1 MRIDS
6 PASYSSKQ
14 MHIAVICLHKFS
26 LYIAQ
31 YIPGEG
37 RNPYHNPDLVPFT
50 TCQSD
55 PSSIVR
61 KSPPH
66 DASLVPFLSLQV
78 CLFLSLQHKRTYN
91 LQFHSWLFFSFF
103 LLSFVAMP

>member
-14 MHIAVICLHKFS
+14 MHIAVIFLHKFI

-31 YIPGEG
+31 HIPGEG

-66 DASLVPFLSLQV
+66 DASLAPFL
-78 CLFLSLQHKRTYN
+78 N
-91 LQFHSWLFFSFF
+91 L
-103 LLSFVAMP
+103 